1 VAGDFVRKWP
11 QPPFLTRLL
20 FVLESLPGN
29 HSMSTDQHRCVR
41 WGTPFGR
48 FVRMYGVAL
57 LAQQLQVEPAA
68 IYQWIRGHTSP
79 RPPTA
84 RAIVKLA
91 DVYVT
96 LEQAS
101 GNAPAMNAS
110 IELNDIYAQRDI
122 HAD

>member
-1 VAGDFVRKWP
+1 
-11 QPPFLTRLL
+11 
-20 FVLESLPGN
+20 
-29 HSMSTDQHRCVR
+29 MSTDQHRCVR

-68 IYQWIRGHTSP
+68 IYQWVRGHTSP

-84 RAIVKLA
+84 RAIVNLHGL
-91 DVYVT
+91 YLC

-101 GNAPAMNAS
+101 GKTADPSLN
-110 IELNDIYAQRDI
+110 LNDIYAQRDL